1 MTGAVA
7 VPQAPELEAAPVRV
21 VLVDDSAAFL
31 AAIQFALSRRRG
43 IDVLGTARDVA
54 AGLYLVRKHDPQ
66 VAVVD
71 VRMPGQ
77 GGVGLTREIRARHPA
92 VQVVAL
98 TVSREE
104 EDLSELLRAG
114 ACGYV
119 LKSAATDELPRAIH
133 AALRREAWVTPEMT
147 SKLVS
152 SYLHS
157 ASTLVRDSLDGQG
170 DLTGRERAV
179 LGYVAQGRT
188 NKEIGDL
195 LYIAE
200 TTVKTHLKSI
210 FAKLEVRN
218 RSEAAA
224 VAWRMGLGST
234 VTAPQPG
241 AG

>member
-1 MTGAVA
+1 MEE
-7 VPQAPELEAAPVRV
+7 PAAKPVSV
-21 VLVDDSAAFL
+21 VLVDDSAQFL
-31 AAIQFALSRRRG
+31 EAIRFALSRRSD
-43 IDVLGTARDVA
+43 IDVLATARDVA
-54 AGLYLVRKHDPQ
+54 AGLYLVRKHEPE

-77 GGVGLTREIRARHPA
+77 GGVGLTREIRARHPD

-119 LKSAATDELPRAIH
+119 LKSAARDELPRAVH

-147 SKLVS
+147 TKLVS
-152 SYLHS
+152 TYLHS
-157 ASTLVRDSLDGQG
+157 ASTSVRSSLDAHGE
-170 DLTGRERAV
+170 LTGRERAV

-188 NKEIGDL
+188 NREIGDR

-224 VAWRMGLGST
+224 LAWRMGLG
-234 VTAPQPG
+234 VIEPG
-241 AG
+241 SPD